1 LGNSGNI
8 SVRFDSKR
16 LEECK
21 EIAGSIVFFVV
32 MLFQEV
38 E

>member
-1 LGNSGNI
+1 LEDNGNI
-8 SVRFDSKR
+8 SITFDSKR

-21 EIAGSIVFFVV
+21 EIAGSIVVFV
-32 MLFQEV
+32 MLFQEA